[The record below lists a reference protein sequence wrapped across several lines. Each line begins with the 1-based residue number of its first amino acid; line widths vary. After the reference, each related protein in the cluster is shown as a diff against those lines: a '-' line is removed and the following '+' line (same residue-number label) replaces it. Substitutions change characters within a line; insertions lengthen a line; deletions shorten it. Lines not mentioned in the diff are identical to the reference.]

1 MSATL
6 ALMIAAALTGLVAV
20 LTDRQPRS
28 ESRPAHYVS
37 KPLATLLILLLAL
50 LAPADTGPGT
60 RLLIILGLAASLIGD
75 IWLMLPRDRFVLG
88 LASFAVAQVCYIAAF
103 GGTLASCPPLWTYIP
118 YLAYAGAMSSLLW
131 RDAEAM
137 RLPVVVYAL
146 LLVSVAWLA
155 GARWLQDGNTP
166 ALQGWIG
173 ALLFLTS
180 DSLLAWNRFRRPIP
194 NGAAWVLATYYL
206 GQALIALS
214 A

>member
-1 MSATL
+1 MTERLGL
-6 ALMIAAALTGLVAV
+6 AIVICGV
-20 LTDRQPRS
+20 LAIVLDCPG
-28 ESRPAHYVS
+28 RPGWRRGHYLF
-37 KPLATLLILLLAL
+37 KPLTTALIILLAL
-50 LAPADTGPGT
+50 VGPADALPGT

-75 IWLMLPRDRFVLG
+75 IWLMLPRDRFILG

-103 GGTLASCPPLWTYIP
+103 GGTLAACPPLWTYIP

-146 LLVSVAWLA
+146 LLVSMAWLA

>member
-1 MSATL
+1 MTERLGL
-6 ALMIAAALTGLVAV
+6 AIVICGV
-20 LTDRQPRS
+20 LAIVLDCPG
-28 ESRPAHYVS
+28 RPGWRRGHYLF
-37 KPLATLLILLLAL
+37 KPLTTALIILLAL
-50 LAPADTGPGT
+50 VGHADALPGT
-60 RLLIILGLAASLIGD
+60 RLLIVLGLAASLIGD

-103 GGTLASCPPLWTYIP
+103 GGTLVACPPLWTYIP

-146 LLVSVAWLA
+146 LLVSMAWLA